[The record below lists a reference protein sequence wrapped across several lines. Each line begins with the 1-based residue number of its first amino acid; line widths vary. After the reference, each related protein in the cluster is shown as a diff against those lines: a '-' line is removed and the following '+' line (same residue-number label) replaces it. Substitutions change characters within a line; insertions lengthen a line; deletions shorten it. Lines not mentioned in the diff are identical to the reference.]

1 MFLFSGFQLPTL
13 NSQLQP
19 TTTLPL
25 FSIFKNQYKDPPEF
39 PFQEGLSPQVPH
51 KFHCVKGLRL
61 EFACAYG
68 IGEFKYAIGE
78 RGLSMIDVCDDAEIA
93 DVV

>member
-1 MFLFSGFQLPTL
+1 MVYPR
-13 NSQLQP
+13 
-19 TTTLPL
+19 
-25 FSIFKNQYKDPPEF
+25 
-39 PFQEGLSPQVPH
+39 